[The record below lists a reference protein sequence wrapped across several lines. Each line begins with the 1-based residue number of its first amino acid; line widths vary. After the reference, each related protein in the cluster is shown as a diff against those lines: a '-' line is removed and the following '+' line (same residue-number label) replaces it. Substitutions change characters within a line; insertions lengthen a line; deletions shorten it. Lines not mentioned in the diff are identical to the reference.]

1 VQQIWYIAAAA
12 IVLERRTPGIRA
24 ESIEHS
30 NMSAG
35 ERVEEQEEKNEVAAV
50 QSNYRLASSD
60 DCLEPG
66 SVFGSKY
73 RIVKLLGQGG
83 MSSVYKAEDIMLK
96 RMVALK
102 LLHPRY
108 LNSENAILR
117 FWQEARAASKL
128 KHSGIVTIHD
138 FGVPED
144 GQPFLVMDY
153 IDGVSLAD
161 EIASSGP
168 LPLPRLIHIVSDICD
183 ALAEAHKHRIV
194 HRDIKPSNIMLMRS
208 GDGSDR
214 IKIVDFG
221 IAKVGVEDAADQLR
235 LTQSGE
241 VFGSPPYMSPEQCL
255 GQKIDTRSDIYA
267 LGCVLYEGLCG
278 HPPFAG
284 DNALATIQQHITAEP
299 APIDQISEA
308 DGKQVSEMQ
317 KILLCL
323 LAKDRDQR
331 YQNVAAIKQDLAEVL
346 AGRNVRID
354 ISRRLQRRHRLALLM
369 VPLVAIAV
377 LVFIWQSW
385 LHPSSQPTSVQQTI
399 RLSEEQQRQ
408 VWATEDLA
416 GQKDFDQGRLQ
427 SANVHFL
434 KALDAANHCGN
445 EDKDKIHCIALGEL
459 CDLENVMQNERAKT
473 AYSIA
478 EKPWQLRVQSEKL
491 KRISPVIEQLK
502 RGIRQKTPM
511 TNAERRQ
518 LDEAIIHA
526 NDFSYE
532 CSEST
537 YFDLEQAI
545 GALILSACEKTHNDA
560 QAARADINIGTLLS
574 RIKFRKLGQQL
585 LKDGLAI
592 RRKTLP
598 PFHPDLGR
606 AFSFLGRS
614 QLDWHDPD
622 CGSNLL
628 TAYRIYSSA
637 YGPAGSQTGS
647 VAAALAQYYRE
658 KKDHVQMSHY
668 GEIAIQILSSVQPS
682 DVNYDGLM
690 GDLGE
695 SYLCLG
701 RLPEA
706 GSAFQSMIDGEERTI
721 DARYAELSLGLR
733 ELQAVKAAQGKT
745 AEAEAL
751 GARGKAIRW
760 RKGVIQHYLLP
771 QVKELIK

>member
-1 VQQIWYIAAAA
+1 MQQIWYIAAAA

-50 QSNYRLASSD
+50 QSNYRPASSD

-102 LLHPRY
+102 L
-108 LNSENAILR
+108 
-117 FWQEARAASKL
+117 
-128 KHSGIVTIHD
+128 
-138 FGVPED
+138 
-144 GQPFLVMDY
+144 
-153 IDGVSLAD
+153 
-161 EIASSGP
+161 
-168 LPLPRLIHIVSDICD
+168 
-183 ALAEAHKHRIV
+183 
-194 HRDIKPSNIMLMRS
+194 
-208 GDGSDR
+208 
-214 IKIVDFG
+214 
-221 IAKVGVEDAADQLR
+221 
-235 LTQSGE
+235 
-241 VFGSPPYMSPEQCL
+241 
-255 GQKIDTRSDIYA
+255 
-267 LGCVLYEGLCG
+267 
-278 HPPFAG
+278 
-284 DNALATIQQHITAEP
+284 
-299 APIDQISEA
+299 
-308 DGKQVSEMQ
+308 
-317 KILLCL
+317 
-323 LAKDRDQR
+323 
-331 YQNVAAIKQDLAEVL
+331 
-346 AGRNVRID
+346 
-354 ISRRLQRRHRLALLM
+354 
-369 VPLVAIAV
+369 
-377 LVFIWQSW
+377 

-682 DVNYDGLM
+682 DLT
-690 GDLGE
+690 
-695 SYLCLG
+695 SST
-701 RLPEA
+701 P
-706 GSAFQSMIDGEERTI
+706 
-721 DARYAELSLGLR
+721 
-733 ELQAVKAAQGKT
+733 
-745 AEAEAL
+745 
-751 GARGKAIRW
+751 
-760 RKGVIQHYLLP
+760 
-771 QVKELIK
+771 